1 MRVQSFPHP
10 SQPEEIPIAGV
21 TLLDL
26 LGEDVP
32 ADEVQLAL
40 NQVRNKA
47 PNVMIQPG
55 DGFRRFRTPAW
66 TWAAMAGIEG
76 IVVIRSGRVVFWVV
90 TRMN

>member
-1 MRVQSFPHP
+1 MRIQSFPDP
-10 SQPEEIPIAGV
+10 RLPEEIPIAGM

-40 NQVRNKA
+40 NKVARKT

-55 DGFRRFRTPAW
+55 DSFRRFRTPTW
-66 TWAAMAGIEG
+66 TWAAMAGLEG